1 MATFSKTLELQTLRD
16 ALGFDIYQMA
26 EALQVEPADVLR
38 AETEPCELTE
48 VYHRRTFDLLVIR
61 YQETHRDR
69 KEIARG
75 FKQRL
80 DRETHLQ
87 ERYAAIE
94 RQEQAQGE

>member
-61 YQETHRDR
+61 YQETQRDR
-69 KEIARG
+69 RDEAQKLKE
-75 FKQRL
+75 QVE
-80 DRETHLQ
+80 REDHLQ
-87 ERYAAIE
+87 RMNALYVERS
-94 RQEQAQGE
+94 

>member
-48 VYHRRTFDLLVIR
+48 VYHRRVMNLLVIR
-61 YQETHRDR
+61 YQETQRDR
-69 KEIARG
+69 RDEAQKLKEQ
-75 FKQRL
+75 FE
-80 DRETHLQ
+80 REDHLQ
-87 ERYAAIE
+87 RMNALYVQ
-94 RQEQAQGE
+94 RG